1 MTWNIRWRV
10 RDWNSCVSPCKMAL
24 DDNEVVSPP
33 QVSVRKNM
41 EFDKR
46 EDNSINLIHNKT
58 LSLPSKKYNKR
69 RQLNN
74 PIDIDKDGVTVGN
87 RVDDSSWSL
96 SADEDYIVFSFDV
109 VKDCKSLKS
118 EANRGIGGNHKNSR
132 PVNRKLEYGE
142 DGEQVSDRNT
152 NIHEKRSNANMRD
165 TNQQDQDNITHFKE
179 DVKKEICLSRNQQR
193 EIIVRACQIEK
204 IEDLGM
210 STESRDSNQSEDSTC
225 SFAFPV

>member
-1 MTWNIRWRV
+1 
-10 RDWNSCVSPCKMAL
+10 
-24 DDNEVVSPP
+24 
-33 QVSVRKNM
+33 M

-58 LSLPSKKYNKR
+58 LSLPSKNCNKK

-74 PIDIDKDGVTVGN
+74 PMDIVIDKDGIPVLN
-87 RVDDSSWSL
+87 RDDDSSWLL

-118 EANRGIGGNHKNSR
+118 EANRGIDGNHKNSR

-142 DGEQVSDRNT
+142 DAEQVSDR

-179 DVKKEICLSRNQQR
+179 DVEKEICLSRNQHR
-193 EIIVRACQIEK
+193 ESMVRACQIEE
-204 IEDLGM
+204 IEDSGM
-210 STESRDSNQSEDSTC
+210 CTESRDSNQSEGSTG
-225 SFAFPV
+225 SFAFPVLGWELIGSPTKMPKSEDLHLRKEKVGSMRFQCCRF